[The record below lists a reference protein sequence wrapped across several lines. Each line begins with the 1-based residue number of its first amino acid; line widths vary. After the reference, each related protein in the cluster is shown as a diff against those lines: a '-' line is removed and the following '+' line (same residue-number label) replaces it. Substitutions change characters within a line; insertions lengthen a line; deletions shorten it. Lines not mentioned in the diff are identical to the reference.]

1 MKLILLLLCSINNWL
16 TCIILV
22 MCSMLVNN
30 LCFQVLSG
38 INHNLKWWA
47 ISHRIQR
54 ICVKYFFSGFCLWHL
69 IKHWMGRGGGRRNGR
84 GRRLLC
90 WISASVVD
98 LSNVPI
104 PPSLCL
110 SLSLSLSLSLFLVL
124 CSLRWLFDSVWF
136 SNKSPP

>member
-47 ISHRIQR
+47 TSHRIQR
-54 ICVKYFFSGFCLWHL
+54 ICVKYFFSGFCLWHS
-69 IKHWMGRGGGRRNGR
+69 IKHWMGRGGEGGMGEEGDCCVEFLPRSSTYQMFRYP
-84 GRRLLC
+84 LLF
-90 WISASVVD
+90 V
-98 LSNVPI
+98 
-104 PPSLCL
+104 
-110 SLSLSLSLSLFLVL
+110 SLSLSLPLFLVL
-124 CSLRWLFDSVWF
+124 CSLRWLFDSVWI